1 MTQETCDKAAIL
13 ENGGAL
19 LKSLSYCYKN
29 QKMSNKAVNYAN
41 ALNLSLNAIRL
52 KKCLTK
58 FSVLLFLQYNL
69 FLNTIRLEK
78 CVSEDLYIIKHC
90 LDRYKTREMC
100 DKAADDFLP
109 ALKFVPDCFTTS

>member
-52 KKCLTK
+52 KK
-58 FSVLLFLQYNL
+58 
-69 FLNTIRLEK
+69 
-78 CVSEDLYIIKHC
+78 
-90 LDRYKTREMC
+90 
-100 DKAADDFLP
+100 
-109 ALKFVPDCFTTS
+109 